1 MVRGRSQHR
10 REQRVPVTEQMP
22 LLLPLLLP
30 LLPAQHCVRSDG
42 RTCRSDLHFLWSLP

>member
-1 MVRGRSQHR
+1 MVCGRSLHH

-22 LLLPLLLP
+22 LPLPLLL
-30 LLPAQHCVRSDG
+30 AQRCIRSDG

>member
-1 MVRGRSQHR
+1 MRGRSQHH
-10 REQRVPVTEQMP
+10 REQRVPVTEQM
-22 LLLPLLLP
+22 PLLLP

>member
-10 REQRVPVTEQMP
+10 RARRVPVTEQILLPSP
-22 LLLPLLLP
+22 LLL
-30 LLPAQHCVRSDG
+30 AQRCVRSDG